1 MGTIEVVEAACDVTI
16 PVARTALGGCQRT
29 YIFRSFSESSG
40 TPVLVPGVQWSDRSN
55 SGIHLSLLIV
65 YF

>member
-1 MGTIEVVEAACDVTI
+1 VGTIEVVEAACDVTI

-40 TPVLVPGVQWSDRSN
+40 TPVLVIQWSDRSN